1 MKRFKKLLLGLVA
14 FAAMAVLCA
23 VCVGAET
30 AGDYDYTVL
39 DDGTVKITRYNGTA
53 DILRIP
59 DTISGKSV
67 TVLGNSSF
75 GYKNFTELYIPGSIT
90 SIEQKAF
97 YYCRK
102 FTSVKIPSSVEI
114 IYEYAFQ
121 NCTALET
128 LTVSEGVTRICDYA
142 FQDCTKLSSVSLPDS
157 MRRIGQKAF
166 DGTAIVDDQTTQIKY
181 VDKWAVQCD
190 SGYPTDLTISGAVG
204 IADRVFTVVKGSL
217 KKVVINDGV
226 KYIGESAF
234 AGCTLLNDL
243 TLPAGLE
250 YINNG
255 AFMDCKMLMSIV
267 LPKGLKSID
276 GAFEFCTALV
286 SIEIP
291 EGLSEIGKRT
301 FYGCRS
307 LKSVTIPE
315 SVTAIGENA
324 FYNCTSLSSVTLP
337 SKLKT
342 IDQNAF
348 LHCTSLKSI
357 TIPKSV
363 TDISLYALG
372 YSERFKQFSDFKIY
386 CYSGTTGEYYAKR
399 NNFDYELL
407 GHTTHSY
414 GAWTTTKAATCA
426 QEGERTRTCSCG
438 DTQTETIAKTAHKY
452 TTTIVPATTTSQGYT
467 LHKCPICGDSY
478 KDNYTD
484 KLTLPAVTGL
494 KLGGRASNALRLNWN
509 KNTSAD
515 GYIIEQYKSGK
526 WVRIAKISSNATTT
540 YRVSGLSAG
549 TAYKFRMRAYK
560 MSGSTAIYSAYTSAL
575 SARTNPSNVTGVK
588 IGGKASNALRVNWT
602 KNTSANGYIVEIYKS
617 GKWVRAA
624 KITKNTTVTY
634 RISGLAKNTTYKI
647 RIKAYKMSG
656 STALY
661 SGYTTISGKTTA

>member
-1 MKRFKKLLLGLVA
+1 MKKIKKLLLGLVT

-23 VCVGAET
+23 VCAGAET
-30 AGDYDYTVL
+30 AGSYEYAVL
-39 DDGTVKITRYNGTA
+39 DDGTVKITGYTGTA

-59 DTISGKSV
+59 DTISDKSV
-67 TVLGNSSF
+67 TVIGNSAF
-75 GYKNFTELYIPGSIT
+75 GYKSFKELYIPSSIK

-97 YYCRK
+97 YYCRQI
-102 FTSVKIPSSVEI
+102 TSVKIPSSVEI

-121 NCTALET
+121 NCSALET
-128 LTVSEGVTRICDYA
+128 VTISEGVTRICDYA
-142 FQDCTKLSSVSLPDS
+142 FKDCYNLSSVSLPDS

-166 DGTAIVDDQTTQIKY
+166 YDTAIVNDQTSSVKY
-181 VDKWAVQCD
+181 VDKWVVQCD
-190 SGYPTDLTISGAVG
+190 DIYLKNLTISEAVG
-204 IADRVFTVVKGSL
+204 IADRVFTVAKGSL
-217 KKVVINDGV
+217 EKVVIYSGV
-226 KYIGESAF
+226 KYIGELAF
-234 AGCTLLNDL
+234 AGCNKLKEL
-243 TLPAGLE
+243 TLPDGLE
-250 YINNG
+250 YINYG
-255 AFMDCKMLMSIV
+255 AFMECKALTSLV
-267 LPKGLKSID
+267 LPKGLKSMD

-291 EGLSEIGKRT
+291 EGLTEIGERT

-307 LKSVTIPE
+307 LKSITIPE

-324 FYNCTSLSSVTLP
+324 FYNCAVLSSVTLP
-337 SKLKT
+337 SKLET
-342 IDQNAF
+342 IGENAF
-348 LHCTSLKSI
+348 LYCPALKSI

-372 YSERFKQFSDFKIY
+372 YSELFKQYSDFKIY
-386 CYSGTTGEYYAKR
+386 CYSGTAGEKYAKE
-399 NNFDYELL
+399 NGFDYEVLD
-407 GHTTHSY
+407 HTHSY
-414 GAWTTTKAATCA
+414 GAWTTTKAATCTA
-426 QEGERTRTCSCG
+426 TGTQTRKCSCG
-438 DTQTETIAKTAHKY
+438 ATETKTVSALGHNYVTSVIKPTYTAK
-452 TTTIVPATTTSQGYT
+452 GYT
-467 LHKCPICGDSY
+467 LHKCSRCGNSY

-484 KLTLPAVTGL
+484 KLTLPSVTGL

-509 KNTSAD
+509 KNTSAS

-526 WVRIAKISSNATTT
+526 WVRIAKITSNATTT

-549 TAYKFRMRAYK
+549 TAYKFRMKAYK
-560 MSGSTAIYSAYTSAL
+560 MSGSTAIYSAYTSTFA
-575 SARTNPSNVTGVK
+575 ARTNPSNVTGVK
-588 IGGKASNALRVNWT
+588 IGGKASTALRVNWT
-602 KNTSANGYIVEIYKS
+602 KNTSADGYIVEIYKG